1 MDGLLIDSERY
12 MWRESVTIAAKE
24 QGKYMSEELHRSF
37 MGASEEKVSTILKN
51 EFGQDFDCKLLFE
64 RSRQL
69 NKDIMKQGIPLMKGT
84 RQLLDYLHNKG
95 IKTCIGTSTPRI
107 GTMSLLKADNLLDDF
122 DDIVC
127 GDEIKKGKPAPDIY
141 IKCFEK
147 FNVSKQEAL
156 IFEDGDAGARAAL
169 ATGIRLVLV
178 PDLAYLSEEVKE
190 KAFKVIEDLSKIIEV
205 IEQENEGTTS
215 I

>member
-37 MGASEEKVSTILKN
+37 MGASEEKVSTILRN

-84 RQLLDYLHNKG
+84 RQLLDYLH
-95 IKTCIGTSTPRI
+95 IRV
-107 GTMSLLKADNLLDDF
+107 LKHALEQ
-122 DDIVC
+122 V
-127 GDEIKKGKPAPDIY
+127 P
-141 IKCFEK
+141 
-147 FNVSKQEAL
+147 QE
-156 IFEDGDAGARAAL
+156 
-169 ATGIRLVLV
+169 LV
-178 PDLAYLSEEVKE
+178 
-190 KAFKVIEDLSKIIEV
+190 
-205 IEQENEGTTS
+205 Q
-215 I
+215 